1 MHLETRYLA
10 GFVFFGVRVSI
21 LIICVITICL
31 VAAALFALISDQFG
45 NAADKGGASE
55 HSYCKHGPL
64 LTPAERLFYKSLEQ
78 AVNGQYLIMC
88 KARLADVIT
97 PKSSGDRSKWQSAF
111 NKISGKHF
119 DFVLC
124 EPESFT
130 VVAAVE
136 LDDKSHQNKSAQKRD
151 KVKNDS
157 CKSAGL
163 ALIRIPAKRRY
174 DLESIRG
181 QLAASIP
188 LDIAC
193 EKIVPPLIAG
203 TEQVARAPRTESAA
217 IQGIVPAAA
226 DPGPD
231 PELLNADAGS
241 PLCPK
246 CGSSTILR
254 KVSKGKSAGKMFW
267 VCSDFPRCRG
277 AKPQQQ

>member
-1 MHLETRYLA
+1 MHLEARHMA

-31 VAAALFALISDQFG
+31 VAAASFALLSDQFG
-45 NAADKGGASE
+45 NAADKGGSSE
-55 HSYCKHGPL
+55 HLYCKHGPL

-136 LDDKSHQNKSAQKRD
+136 LDDKSHQNKSVQKRD

-163 ALIRIPAKRRY
+163 VLIRFPAKRRY
-174 DLESIRG
+174 DLQSVREL
-181 QLAASIP
+181 LAANISLEHSP
-188 LDIAC
+188 
-193 EKIVPPLIAG
+193 EKFVPPTI
-203 TEQVARAPRTESAA
+203 TETEVAALPPQAEPVA
-217 IQGIVPAAA
+217 IEGAVPTAA
-226 DPGPD
+226 DPD
-231 PELLNADAGS
+231 SALQNLDADS

-246 CGSSTILR
+246 CGSPTALR
-254 KVSKGKSAGKMFW
+254 KVSKGKNAGKIFW

-277 AKPQQQ
+277 AKLQQQ

>member
-1 MHLETRYLA
+1 
-10 GFVFFGVRVSI
+10 VSI

-31 VAAALFALISDQFG
+31 VAAASFALISDQFG
-45 NAADKGGASE
+45 NAADKEGSSE
-55 HSYCKHGPL
+55 HLYCKHGPL

-111 NKISGKHF
+111 NKISGNHF

-136 LDDKSHQNKSAQKRD
+136 LDDKSHQNKPAQKRD

-163 ALIRIPAKRRY
+163 ALIRFPAKRRY
-174 DLESIRG
+174 DLQSVREL
-181 QLAASIP
+181 LAAKIP
-188 LDIAC
+188 IEHAP
-193 EKIVPPLIAG
+193 EKIIPPTI
-203 TEQVARAPRTESAA
+203 TEAEPVALK
-217 IQGIVPAAA
+217 AA
-226 DPGPD
+226 DP
-231 PELLNADAGS
+231 ELSNVDQGS
-241 PLCPK
+241 PPCPK
-246 CGSSTILR
+246 CSSLTTLR
-254 KVSKGKSAGKMFW
+254 KVSKGQNAGKMFW
-267 VCSDFPRCRG
+267 VCSDFPSCRG
-277 AKPQQQ
+277 ATLQQQ

>member
-1 MHLETRYLA
+1 
-10 GFVFFGVRVSI
+10 VSI
-21 LIICVITICL
+21 LIICVITLCL
-31 VAAALFALISDQFG
+31 VAAASFALISDQFG
-45 NAADKGGASE
+45 NAADKGNSSE
-55 HSYCKHGPL
+55 YLYCKHGPL

-111 NKISGKHF
+111 NKIAGKHF

-163 ALIRIPAKRRY
+163 ALIRFPAKRSY
-174 DLESIRG
+174 DLQIVREL
-181 QLAASIP
+181 LAANLP
-188 LDIAC
+188 L
-193 EKIVPPLIAG
+193 ESSPEEVVPPTI
-203 TEQVARAPRTESAA
+203 TETKVAALPAQAEPVALEEVAP
-217 IQGIVPAAA
+217 IAA
-226 DPGPD
+226 DP
-231 PELLNADAGS
+231 EQLNVDQGS

-246 CGSSTILR
+246 CSSPTTLR
-254 KVSKGKSAGKMFW
+254 KMSKGQNAGKMFW
-267 VCSDFPRCRG
+267 VCNDFPSCRG
-277 AKPQQQ
+277 ATLQQQ